1 MSSPTPPTSPG
12 ATRTRVLNLVD
23 EFVSELRGGSDRRVR
38 PNDDLEQDLGIG
50 SLERVE
56 LAVRLE
62 RAFDVRLGDEVMVA
76 AETPADLAAAVGS
89 AGRTET
95 TAAAPVEAAPTT
107 TAPATAVT
115 LIDAFE
121 WHATRTP
128 DRTHIHL
135 REDDG
140 SQTPITYGALWTD
153 AVAVANGLA
162 ARRVGQRETVAIM
175 LRTERAFFPTFLG
188 TLLAGCIPVPLYPPV
203 RANRIEE
210 YAARQVGILRNA
222 GARLLVTFA
231 EIERLAGVLVPQVP
245 SLSAVVTPDA
255 LSATGG
261 TAGIRYDRGAR
272 GGGEPALIQ
281 YTSGSTGNPKGVLLS
296 HANLLAN
303 IRAIEQGLGTRPDDV
318 GVSWLP
324 LYHDMGLIGSWLG
337 TMYMGVPLILMPP
350 LAFLARPVRWL
361 RALHEHRGTLSPA
374 PNFAYDLCSQRI
386 RDDELEGIDLS
397 SARRLLNG
405 SEAVHPESL
414 ERFRK
419 RFEPLGLRPEALC
432 PVYGLAECS
441 VALAVPPVERGPRID
456 AIDRAQYQQH
466 GRAEPAT
473 DGRDALQVVACGVAL
488 PKHELRVV
496 DTSGALL
503 PERRAGRVQFRGP
516 SATAGYYRNPEATR
530 NLITADGWLETG
542 DIGYIAG
549 GELFVTG
556 RNKDIIIKAGRN
568 LHPHEAEEV
577 ASGVEGVRKGCVAAF
592 GVGDAAR
599 GTERFVVVVETRQ
612 TAAAAQ
618 QRIRSEVT
626 NRIAAALGVPPNLV
640 VPAPPGAV
648 LKTSSGKIRRA
659 ATRDA
664 YLAGHLATRR
674 SPLVVQWTRIFA
686 RSALARGREWGGWL
700 LGVAFT
706 GYVWLLLALTAPPAW
721 AILAAGPSGRWPT
734 RFVGAWTR
742 FIVAATGCRLDVQGL
757 DELPPDPAVYVANHA
772 SFLDSVV
779 VMAALK
785 ADIRFAV
792 KGRLVRY
799 PLVGTT
805 IRKAGHVTLDKR
817 DHAQRIDDAAAIIE
831 PLRAGHSLFIFPE
844 GTFTG
849 APGLLPFR
857 LGAFRAAVDT
867 GRPVVPVAISG
878 TQRVFPAGTLLVW
891 PGRMTVN
898 FGKPLVPKATDWREI
913 VRLRDTA
920 RTFIEQAVQEDDPDG
935 STPAPERRV

>member
-1 MSSPTPPTSPG
+1 M
-12 ATRTRVLNLVD
+12 LNLVD

-38 PNDDLEQDLGIG
+38 PDDDLEQDLGIG

-62 RAFDVRLGDEVMVA
+62 QAFDVRLGDGVMVEA
-76 AETPADLAAAVGS
+76 DTPADLVTAI
-89 AGRTET
+89 T
-95 TAAAPVEAAPTT
+95 TAGPAATSVAAPAPAAPAT
-107 TAPATAVT
+107 TAPAAAVT
-115 LIDAFE
+115 LIDALE

-128 DRTHIHL
+128 DRIHIHL

-140 SQTPITYGALWTD
+140 DETPITYGALWAG

-210 YAARQVGILRNA
+210 YAERQVGILRNA
-222 GARLLVTFA
+222 GARLLITFA
-231 EIERLAGVLVPQVP
+231 EIERLAGVLVPQAP
-245 SLSAVVTPDA
+245 SLSAVVTPDS
-255 LSATGG
+255 LSEAGG
-261 TAGIRYDRGAR
+261 AAGIRYDRGAR
-272 GGGEPALIQ
+272 GSGEPALIQ

-303 IRAIEQGLGTRPDDV
+303 IRAIEHGLGARPGDV

-337 TMYMGVPLILMPP
+337 TMYMGVPLVLMSP

-361 RALHEHRGTLSPA
+361 RALHDHRGTLSPA

-414 ERFRK
+414 ERFQQ
-419 RFEPLGLRPEALC
+419 RFAPYGLKPEALC
-432 PVYGLAECS
+432 PVYGLAECA
-441 VALAVPPVERGPRID
+441 VGLAVPPVGRGPRID
-456 AIDRAQYQQH
+456 AIDRAAYQEH
-466 GRAEPAT
+466 GRAEPAA
-473 DGRDALQVVACGVAL
+473 GDAAALRVVSCGSAL
-488 PKHELRVV
+488 PQHELRVV
-496 DTSGALL
+496 DQAGQPAA
-503 PERRAGRVQFRGP
+503 ERQSGRVQFRGP
-516 SATAGYYRNPEATR
+516 SATAGYYRNPDATR
-530 NLITADGWLETG
+530 GLIGAGGWLETG
-542 DIGYIAG
+542 DVGYLAG
-549 GELFVTG
+549 GELFITG
-556 RNKDIIIKAGRN
+556 RDKDIIIKAGRN
-568 LHPHEAEEV
+568 LHPHEAEEL

-592 GVGDAAR
+592 GAGDPAR

-612 TAAAAQ
+612 TSAAAQ
-618 QRIRSEVT
+618 QRIKTEVT
-626 NRIAAALGVPPNLV
+626 NRITAALGVPPNV
-640 VPAPPGAV
+640 VAPAPPGAV

-664 YLAGHLATRR
+664 WLAGRLA
-674 SPLVVQWTRIFA
+674 SPRPATAVQWVRVFA
-686 RSALARGREWGGWL
+686 RSALARCRQWSGRL
-700 LGVAFT
+700 LKTAFT
-706 GYVWLLLALTAPPAW
+706 AYVWLLLLLTAPPAW
-721 AILAAGPSGRWPT
+721 ALIAAGPRGRWPT
-734 RFVGAWTR
+734 RFVGAWARLIFAT
-742 FIVAATGCRLDVQGL
+742 TGCRLAVEGL
-757 DELPPDPAVYVANHA
+757 DGARPAPAVYVCNHV
-772 SFLDSVV
+772 SFLDPVV
-779 VMAALK
+779 IMAALP

-817 DHAQRIDDAAAIIE
+817 DHLQRIDDAAALVA
-831 PLRAGHSLFIFPE
+831 PLREGRSLVIFPE
-844 GTFTG
+844 GTFTA

-867 GRPVVPVAISG
+867 GCPVVPVAISG
-878 TQRVFPAGTLLVW
+878 TRRIFPAGTLLVR
-891 PGRMTVN
+891 PGRIKVA
-898 FGKPLVPKATDWREI
+898 FGQPLAPAASDWREI
-913 VRLRDTA
+913 VRLRDAA
-920 RTFIEQAVQEDDPDG
+920 RDAIEQALRE
-935 STPAPERRV
+935 E